1 MFPQEHSRANARR
14 VRPGQANTVQFPMF
28 PSEHFSNYADRYL
41 CSCRNIRSETQAM
54 FPREHCGT
62 FPWKTRPCTFY
73 CNKLKQI
80 ALALKSV
87 VAFSHQSKLFFACS
101 GILLTI

>member
-1 MFPQEHSRANARR
+1 MRR
-14 VRPGQANTVQFPMF
+14 ESGLGRPNPPYTVQIPNV
-28 PSEHFSNYADRYL
+28 PVGTLQQLCGSYL
-41 CSCRNIRSETQAM
+41 WSCRNIRFETWAM